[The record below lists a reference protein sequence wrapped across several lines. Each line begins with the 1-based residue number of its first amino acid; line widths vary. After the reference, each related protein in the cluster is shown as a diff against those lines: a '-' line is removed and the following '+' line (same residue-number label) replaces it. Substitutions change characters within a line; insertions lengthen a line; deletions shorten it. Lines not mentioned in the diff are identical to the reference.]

1 MILAFLNMGA
11 AEILVVL
18 IGLILIIALGNYG
31 RNTALGYWGSILL
44 SIIVTP
50 VIAFFIISYL
60 KRK

>member
-31 RNTALGYWGSILL
+31 RNTTLGYWGSILL